1 MPFYVSLTIL
11 NIQFVRIAYATLYK
25 TSDKIIQ
32 KIVIVQKKTV
42 A

>member
-1 MPFYVSLTIL
+1 MCLTIL
-11 NIQFVRIAYATLYK
+11 KTQFVRIAYVSLYK

-32 KIVIVQKKTV
+32 KIVIVQKKIV